1 MMQQIK
7 IGRLI
12 QCTVVRFLPEPDSYL
27 AVINGTESLAYLPRK
42 YASRQ
47 YREGSGIVAAV
58 FLFDDGKTILSQ
70 RSPQYFRRIAEEI
83 LTPVIRDG
91 RIRVRKAASVM
102 NGPFA
107 KVAIEGISGA
117 DPLNTCLPYLEKAKM
132 YTDDTI
138 TIVRYS
144 ENIKE
149 YIVNA
154 LVPAPAD
161 KVLQVLYSH
170 ALREAIVRVETPY
183 CGYFVGKGGA
193 NVATAAKLIN
203 VKIAI
208 KGAQQEV
215 PTDAQNGERYVR
227 AHW

>member
-1 MMQQIK
+1 MQQVK
-7 IGRLI
+7 IGRLVRG
-12 QCTVVRFLPEPDSYL
+12 TVVKFLQDMDSYL
-27 AVINGTESLAYLPRK
+27 VVVEGTESLAYLSKR
-42 YASRQ
+42 YANRQ
-47 YREGSGIVAAV
+47 YRERDTMTAAV
-58 FLFDDGKTILSQ
+58 FLLENGRILLSQ

-83 LTPVIRDG
+83 LTPLIREG

-102 NGPFA
+102 NCPFA
-107 KVAIEGISGA
+107 KVAIEGINGT
-117 DPLNTCLPYLEKAKM
+117 DPLHVSLPYLDRAKM

-144 ENIKE
+144 EDIKE

-161 KVLQVLYSH
+161 RVLQVLYSH

-183 CGYFVGKGGA
+183 CGFFVGKGGA
-193 NVATAAKLIN
+193 NVATAAKLLN

-208 KGAQQEV
+208 KAAQKEMPMGV
-215 PTDAQNGERYVR
+215 EKAGRCVR
-227 AHW
+227 AQR